1 MTKNNNSERTFAL
14 GGIILDQLAYIF
26 RFLKM
31 PNKQLEIIF
40 ADEKKRND
48 VCPSIG
54 PITGSLLYTL
64 IQLIQAKNVIEFG
77 TCLGYSTI
85 WLAQALTKT
94 NGQLTSIEASPRL
107 FNETRD
113 NLVKAGLHHRVNLLL
128 GRADEIFKDLAGPYD
143 LILQDAAKDIYLP
156 MLNEC
161 VEKLRPGGLLISDDV
176 LFPTLPVRQRQKE
189 LMEKY
194 NQALFEHPE
203 LDTIILPLGD
213 GLAIS
218 RKKG

>member
-1 MTKNNNSERTFAL
+1 M
-14 GGIILDQLAYIF
+14 DQLAYIY
-26 RFLKM
+26 RFLKI
-31 PNKQLEIIF
+31 PNKQLEIILE
-40 ADEKKRND
+40 DEKKRND

-54 PITGSLLYTL
+54 PITGSLLYLL
-64 IQLIQAKNVIEFG
+64 IQLTQAKRVVEFG

-85 WLAQALTKT
+85 WLAEALSRTD
-94 NGQLTSIEASPRL
+94 GQLTSIEASPRL
-107 FNETRD
+107 LKETKE
-113 NLVKAGLHHRVNLLL
+113 NLEKAGLHHRVNLLL
-128 GRADEIFKDLAGPYD
+128 GRADEIFKELKGPYD

-156 MLNEC
+156 MLDEC

-194 NQALFEHPE
+194 NQALFNHPD

-218 RKKG
+218 RKKD